1 MSIAN
6 FSVKNPIFANLITIL
21 VYVFGIM
28 YATQLSRE
36 VFPSVDFGRIMI
48 TTTYSGASPEEVENL
63 ITKPIEDAVAD
74 VDGIDEITSQS
85 TEGMSTIVIKAEL
98 GIEGTALDSMLN
110 DVKNEV
116 DKIKSDLPDDAD
128 DPECLKMEPEFSVI
142 SAGVYG
148 DVSEEALRETAD
160 RLKDKFE
167 LIDGVS
173 TVSISGYRDREFWVD
188 VDPRKLEATNLTLS
202 KIITAIKQRNLN
214 IPGGT
219 LEQKDEDLLIRAIG
233 EVKTA
238 EDIEKIVIVSRP
250 EGVVRVGDI
259 AKVSETY
266 EEEETINRLNGKRS
280 INLGIT
286 KKTGGDIIDIAEEV
300 KKIVEEEKAYA
311 PAGVAISTVMDQS
324 KYVEKRQNTLL
335 KNALLGMF
343 LVVLLLYLFLDTR
356 VALWA
361 AQGIPFCFLV
371 LFIFMYYYGITLNLL
386 SMFAMLLV
394 LGIVVDDAI
403 VVGENI
409 YRYYQM
415 GHNIKDAAVMGTN
428 EVIIPVLA
436 AVLTNIASFIPLI
449 FMTGMMGKFM
459 VTIPIVV
466 IVVFTA
472 SLLEAFF
479 LLPSHLVEF
488 GMSKRPEKV
497 KSDKKLGSFSFWDW
511 FEQTRNSYG
520 RLLEKLVKRRY
531 LVLSGLAGFM
541 IITIVF
547 GMLTLKVVFQEK
559 SVAEQFTVT
568 ITMPVDSSLEETE
581 KLADRVEEV
590 IKKRPADE
598 IAAMITK
605 VGGTSNRF
613 ITRTE
618 SYKAEIQVEL
628 TEHGYKEVGASDII
642 NDLRKLTE
650 DIPGAMS
657 ITFAEEAHGPSAGAA
672 VEMEIRGEDFD
683 TLRKL
688 AGDVEAKLKS
698 IKGVTDIDD
707 DYDTGKEEIR
717 FYFDD
722 HKMGT
727 LGLSVSSAAS
737 EIRSAFSGGDAGSIR
752 RGDEKMS
759 IIVKYEE
766 GLNTLDHLRNL
777 SISNSDGDRVPI
789 KSVADIVFDKGLL
802 KINHVDRDRSITVDA
817 NVIQGQT
824 NSGTVNQE
832 LIKTFG
838 TRSAE
843 YAGYSFVY
851 GGEFGDMQESLASLA
866 KLLLVSILLVYI
878 IMALLF
884 RSYLQPLIVMTAV
897 PFSFIGVVYGL
908 FIMDLNLSI
917 TALIA
922 VVALVGLVVNDAIV
936 LVDFINHSR
945 EEGMSAYDAVVASGK
960 VRLRPIILTTV
971 TTIGGLLSMALGFGG
986 RESMLTP
993 MAAVVVWGLLF
1004 STTLTLLIVPCLY
1017 MIIEDIKNRFGKK
1030 TV

>member
-21 VYVFGIM
+21 VYVFGIF

-74 VDGIDEITSQS
+74 VDGIDEITSRS

-98 GIEGTALDSMLN
+98 DIEGTALDSMLN

-116 DKIKSDLPDDAD
+116 DKAKSDLPDDAD

-142 SAGVYG
+142 STGVYG

-173 TVSISGYRDREFWVD
+173 TVSISGYRDREFWVE

-202 KIITAIKQRNLN
+202 QIISAIKQRNLN

-238 EDIEKIVIVSRP
+238 ENIEKIVIVSRP
-250 EGVVRVGDI
+250 EGVVRVSDI

-280 INLGIT
+280 INLGVT
-286 KKTGGDIIDIAEEV
+286 KKTGGDIIEIAEEV

-311 PAGVAISTVMDQS
+311 PAGVSISTVMDES

-335 KNALLGMF
+335 KNALFGMF

-371 LFIFMYYYGITLNLL
+371 LFIFMYYYGMTLNLL

-415 GHNIKDAAVMGTN
+415 GYSIKDAAVMGTN
-428 EVIIPVLA
+428 EVMIPVLA

-466 IVVFTA
+466 VVVFTA

-488 GMSKRPEKV
+488 GMSKRSEKA
-497 KSDKKLGSFSFWDW
+497 KSDKKLGSFWDW
-511 FEQTRNSYG
+511 FEQVRDSYG

-541 IITIVF
+541 VITIVF

-559 SVAEQFTVT
+559 SVVEQFTVT

-581 KLADRVEEV
+581 NVADRVEEV

-613 ITRTE
+613 IASTE

-657 ITFAEEAHGPSAGAA
+657 ITFEEEARGPSAGAA
-672 VEMEIRGEDFD
+672 VEMEIRGEDFN
-683 TLRKL
+683 TLVKL

-722 HKMGT
+722 LKMGK
-727 LGLSVSSAAS
+727 LGLSVSSVAT

-752 RGDEKMS
+752 RGDEKMD
-759 IIVKYEE
+759 IVVKYEE

-802 KINHVDRDRSITVDA
+802 RINHTDRDRTITVSA

-824 NSGTVNQE
+824 NSGAVNQE

-843 YAGYSFVY
+843 YAGYSFIY
-851 GGEFGDMQESLASLA
+851 GGEFGDTQESLASLA
-866 KLLLVSILLVYI
+866 KLLLVSIMLVYI

-936 LVDFINHSR
+936 LVDFINNSR

-1004 STTLTLLIVPCLY
+1004 STTLTLLVVPCFY
-1017 MIIEDIKNRFGKK
+1017 MIVEDIRNRFIKK
-1030 TV
+1030 TA

>member
-1 MSIAN
+1 MSIAD

-21 VYVFGIM
+21 VYVFGIV

-48 TTTYSGASPEEVENL
+48 TTTYPGASPEEVENL
-63 ITKPIEDAVAD
+63 ITAPIEDAVVD
-74 VDGIDEITSQS
+74 VDGIDEITSTS
-85 TEGMSTIVIKAEL
+85 TEGMSVVLIKAEL
-98 GIEGTALDSMLN
+98 NIEGTALDSMLN
-110 DVKNEV
+110 DVKSEV
-116 DKIKSDLPDDAD
+116 DKVKSDLPDDAD
-128 DPECLKMEPEFSVI
+128 DPECATMEPEFSVI

-148 DVSEEALRETAD
+148 DVSEEELRETAD

-173 TVSISGYRDREFWVD
+173 TVSISGYRDREFWVE
-188 VDPRKLEATNLTLS
+188 VDPRKLEATNLTLT

-238 EDIEKIVIVSRP
+238 DDISEIVITSRP

-259 AKVSETY
+259 ARVSETY
-266 EEEETINRLNGKRS
+266 QEEDTINRLDGKRS
-280 INLGIT
+280 INLGVT
-286 KKTGGDIIDIAEEV
+286 KKTGGDIIEIAKDVNE
-300 KKIVEEEKAYA
+300 IVEEEKAYA
-311 PAGVAISTVMDQS
+311 PAGVSISTLMDES
-324 KYVEKRQNTLL
+324 KYVAKRQKTLL
-335 KNALLGMF
+335 NNALFGMF

-409 YRYYQM
+409 YRYYQL
-415 GHNIKDAAVMGTN
+415 GYDIKDAAVMGTN
-428 EVIIPVLA
+428 EVIMPVLA

-449 FMTGMMGKFM
+449 FMSGMMGKFM
-459 VTIPIVV
+459 ITIPIVV
-466 IVVFTA
+466 VVVFTA

-488 GMSKRPEKV
+488 GMSRRSEKIEAN
-497 KSDKKLGSFSFWDW
+497 KKLGSFWDW
-511 FEQTRNSYG
+511 FEQVRDSYG
-520 RLLEKLVKRRY
+520 RFLEKLVKRRY
-531 LVLSGLAGFM
+531 LVLSGLVGLM
-541 IITIVF
+541 VITIVF
-547 GMLTLKVVFQEK
+547 GMLTLNVVFQEK
-559 SVAEQFTVT
+559 SIAEQFTVT

-581 KLADRVEEV
+581 KVADRIEDV
-590 IKKRPADE
+590 IKKRPTDE

-613 ITRTE
+613 MASSS
-618 SYKAEIQVEL
+618 SYTAEIWVEL
-628 TEHGYKEVGASDII
+628 TEHGYKDVGTDTII

-650 DIPGAMS
+650 EIPGAMS
-657 ITFAEEAHGPSAGAA
+657 ITYEEEAKGPPAGAA
-672 VEMEIRGEDFD
+672 VSMEIRGEDFD
-683 TLRKL
+683 TIRKL
-688 AGDVEAKLKS
+688 AGDVETKLRS
-698 IKGVTDIDD
+698 IRGVTDIDD

-717 FYFDD
+717 FYFDE

-727 LGLSVSSAAS
+727 LGLSVSSAAN

-759 IIVKYEE
+759 IIVKYQE
-766 GLNTLDHLRNL
+766 GLDTIDHLRNL
-777 SISNSDGDRVPI
+777 SISNTNGDRIPI
-789 KSVADIVFDKGLL
+789 KSVADIVFDKGPL
-802 KINHVDRDRSITVDA
+802 KINRVDRDRTITVKA
-817 NVIQGQT
+817 NVIQGQANT
-824 NSGTVNQE
+824 GAVNQE
-832 LIKTFG
+832 LIETFG

-851 GGEFGDMQESLASLA
+851 GGEFQDMQESLGSLA
-866 KLLLVSILLVYI
+866 KLLLVSILVVYL

-936 LVDFINHSR
+936 LVDFINRSR
-945 EEGMSAYDAVVASGK
+945 EEGMGVYEAVVTSGK

-971 TTIGGLLSMALGFGG
+971 TTIGGLLSIALGFGG

-1004 STTLTLLIVPCLY
+1004 STTLTLLVVPCLY
-1017 MIIEDIKNRFGKK
+1017 MVVEDIKAKFTR
-1030 TV
+1030 T